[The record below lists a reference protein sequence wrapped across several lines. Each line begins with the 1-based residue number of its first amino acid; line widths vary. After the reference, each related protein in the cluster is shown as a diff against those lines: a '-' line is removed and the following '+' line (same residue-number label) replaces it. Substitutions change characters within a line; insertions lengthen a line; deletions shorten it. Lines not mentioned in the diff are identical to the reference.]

1 MTTALCEPCI
11 QTLLPVLPS
20 ATEVSPER
28 HIQASERSEAEAIRL
43 AQGGD
48 ASAFEQIYK
57 AHSRRVYGLCFR
69 MTGNPTLAEDLTQDV
84 FLQVFRKIQ
93 TFRAESA
100 FSTWLYRLAV
110 NIVLMRR
117 RIKTLNET
125 SLEARNEAEH
135 ESFQRREM
143 GRVDLRLSGVVDRV
157 NLKRALRQL
166 PRGYR
171 QIFLLH
177 DVLGY
182 EHHEIADALGCSIGN
197 SKSQLHKARVRLRTI
212 LGKGSPAQLSSAAT
226 QPVGGTS
233 KKKDPYLHDRD
244 NPNRELRYVCMERL

>member
-1 MTTALCEPCI
+1 MTTALCDSSV
-11 QTLLPVLPS
+11 QKFVWG
-20 ATEVSPER
+20 SP
-28 HIQASERSEAEAIRL
+28 RSVVAPRETQMPLGDGLEAKIIRL
-43 AQGGD
+43 AQRGD
-48 ASAFEQIYK
+48 AAAFEHLYK
-57 AHSRRVYGLCFR
+57 SHSRRVYALCLR

-84 FLQVFRKIQ
+84 FLQVFRKIH

-125 SLEARNEAEH
+125 SLETKSETEGDTLP
-135 ESFQRREM
+135 RREI
-143 GRVDLRLSGVVDRV
+143 GAPDRRVTGVVDRV

-182 EHHEIADALGCSIGN
+182 EHHEIAEALGCSIGN
-197 SKSQLHKARVRLRTI
+197 SKSQLHKARMRLRI
-212 LGKGSPAQLSSAAT
+212 
-226 QPVGGTS
+226 V
-233 KKKDPYLHDRD
+233 
-244 NPNRELRYVCMERL
+244 LRNGRSRKPRAEAIQEVRQTVARK

>member
-1 MTTALCEPCI
+1 MTTALCE
-11 QTLLPVLPS
+11 LSVEKLVPVLPTS
-20 ATEVSPER
+20 TAGSRQRQAAPAER
-28 HIQASERSEAEAIRL
+28 CEAETICL

-48 ASAFEQIYK
+48 EAAFEQIYK
-57 AHSRRVYGLCFR
+57 THSRRVYGLCFR
-69 MTGNPTLAEDLTQDV
+69 MTGNPPLAEDLTQDI

-125 SLEARNEAEH
+125 SLEARNET
-135 ESFQRREM
+135 ESDTFPRKEM
-143 GRVDLRLSGVVDRV
+143 GRVDMRVSGVVDRV

-182 EHHEIADALGCSIGN
+182 EHHEIAEALGCSVGN
-197 SKSQLHKARVRLRTI
+197 SKSQLHKARMRLRTI
-212 LGKGSPAQLSSAAT
+212 LRNGSAARLASKAI
-226 QPVGGTS
+226 QPIGALARKMTS
-233 KKKDPYLHDRD
+233 CLHDRD
-244 NPNRELRYVCMERL
+244 NPICESRY

>member
-1 MTTALCEPCI
+1 MTTALCEPCLPTLAPI
-11 QTLLPVLPS
+11 LPASVAEKRQRQTAP
-20 ATEVSPER
+20 A
-28 HIQASERSEAEAIRL
+28 ERSAAENVRL
-43 AQGGD
+43 AKEGD

-125 SLEARNEAEH
+125 SLEARNEEEDETFH
-135 ESFQRREM
+135 RREM
-143 GRVDLRLSGVVDRV
+143 GKIDLRVSGVVDRV

-177 DVLGY
+177 DVWGY
-182 EHHEIADALGCSIGN
+182 EHHEIAEALGCSVGN

-212 LGKGSPAQLSSAAT
+212 LRNGHP
-226 QPVGGTS
+226 
-233 KKKDPYLHDRD
+233 
-244 NPNRELRYVCMERL
+244 

>member
-1 MTTALCEPCI
+1 MTMVSCDPSVRKGMPGVPASPIVSCERQMP
-11 QTLLPVLPS
+11 LS
-20 ATEVSPER
+20 G
-28 HIQASERSEAEAIRL
+28 ASEGEMIRL
-43 AQGGD
+43 AQRGD
-48 ASAFEQIYK
+48 AAAFEHLYRS
-57 AHSRRVYGLCFR
+57 HNRRVYALCLR

-117 RIKTLNET
+117 RVKTLKET
-125 SLEARNEAEH
+125 SLEAKSETEGDIFR
-135 ESFQRREM
+135 RREM
-143 GRVDLRLSGVVDRV
+143 GRVDIRVSGVVDRL

-171 QIFLLH
+171 QIFFLH

-182 EHHEIADALGCSIGN
+182 EHHEIAEALGCSIGN
-197 SKSQLHKARVRLRTI
+197 SKSQLHKARMRLRTI
-212 LGKGSPAQLSSAAT
+212 LQSGRSAKLISQAIHAIG
-226 QPVGGTS
+226 V
-233 KKKDPYLHDRD
+233 R
-244 NPNRELRYVCMERL
+244 

>member
-1 MTTALCEPCI
+1 MTT
-11 QTLLPVLPS
+11 LLVETSVGGLMSGLHISQAVSRESQAPS
-20 ATEVSPER
+20 
-28 HIQASERSEAEAIRL
+28 SERSEVEIIRL

-48 ASAFEQIYK
+48 AAAFEHLYK
-57 AHSRRVYGLCFR
+57 SHSRRIYALCLR

-117 RIKTLNET
+117 RIKTLKES
-125 SLEARNEAEH
+125 SLEGGSEAEGDAP
-135 ESFQRREM
+135 RPREI
-143 GRVDLRLSGVVDRV
+143 GRSDRHLSGVVDRV

-171 QIFLLH
+171 QIFVLH
-177 DVLGY
+177 DVMGY
-182 EHHEIADALGCSIGN
+182 EHHEIAEALGCSIGN
-197 SKSQLHKARVRLRTI
+197 SKSQLHKARMRLRTI
-212 LGKGSPAQLSSAAT
+212 LRNGKNASFTSAAI
-226 QPVGGTS
+226 QP
-233 KKKDPYLHDRD
+233 LCAR
-244 NPNRELRYVCMERL
+244 